1 MDVVS
6 ACVKKRSTLYCEVTK
21 VRKEA
26 HEAGMC
32 HSNTSWDL
40 YRAITVQSTV
50 PSPCVALPTSPK
62 EKRGGVSIHAGYSV
76 ALLKQFGQ

>member
-1 MDVVS
+1 MLRVTSVGLS
-6 ACVKKRSTLYCEVTK
+6 AMLG
-21 VRKEA
+21 
-26 HEAGMC
+26 GMC

-62 EKRGGVSIHAGYSV
+62 EKPGGGEWVLIQAGYSV
-76 ALLKQFGQ
+76 VLLKQFGQ